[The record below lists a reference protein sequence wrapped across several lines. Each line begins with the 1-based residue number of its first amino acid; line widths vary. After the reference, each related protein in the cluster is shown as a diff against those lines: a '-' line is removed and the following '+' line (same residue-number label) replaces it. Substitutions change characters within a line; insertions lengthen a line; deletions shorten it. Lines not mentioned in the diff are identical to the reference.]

1 RFPVWSRHTL
11 AQHFEKARITY
22 AEKHLLNINNEK
34 HSQYDIWESAVD
46 YAKGFMRLGVK
57 RRDHIAILMDNDA
70 SFPSLMIA
78 TSMVGAVLIT
88 INSMLTRGEVE
99 YILTQSDT
107 KYLILQEKV
116 KDKQHGKAVKELMST
131 PTFQENSALEKVIS
145 FKKENENPI
154 DKRFLSR

>member
-1 RFPVWSRHTL
+1 
-11 AQHFEKARITY
+11 
-22 AEKHLLNINNEK
+22 
-34 HSQYDIWESAVD
+34 
-46 YAKGFMRLGVK
+46 
-57 RRDHIAILMDNDA
+57 
-70 SFPSLMIA
+70 
-78 TSMVGAVLIT
+78 VLIP

-145 FKKENENPI
+145 FKKEKENTI
-154 DKRFLSR
+154 DKRLLSREELLNGAENIPVSELDTLRD

>member
-1 RFPVWSRHTL
+1 NVSYSRTILERVEERTNKIELRSPLWCCHTL
-11 AQHFEKARITY
+11 TQHFEKATKAY
-22 AEKHLLNINNEK
+22 AEKPFLYITDED
-34 HSQYDIWESAVD
+34 HSYNDIWESAVD
-46 YAKGFMRLGVK
+46 YAKGFMRLVVK

-78 TSMVGAVLIT
+78 TSMVGAVLIP

-116 KDKQHGKAVKELMST
+116 KDKQHGKAVKELMS
-131 PTFQENSALEKVIS
+131 
-145 FKKENENPI
+145 
-154 DKRFLSR
+154 

>member
-1 RFPVWSRHTL
+1 MRLSLSKTLLESVEERISNIENRFPAWSRHTL
-11 AQHFEKARITY
+11 AQHFENATKAY
-22 AEKHLLNINNEK
+22 AENPFLYINDEE
-34 HSQYDIWESAVD
+34 HSYTEIWESAVD

-78 TSMVGAVLIT
+78 TSMVGAVLIP

-116 KDKQHGKAVKELMST
+116 
-131 PTFQENSALEKVIS
+131 
-145 FKKENENPI
+145 
-154 DKRFLSR
+154 